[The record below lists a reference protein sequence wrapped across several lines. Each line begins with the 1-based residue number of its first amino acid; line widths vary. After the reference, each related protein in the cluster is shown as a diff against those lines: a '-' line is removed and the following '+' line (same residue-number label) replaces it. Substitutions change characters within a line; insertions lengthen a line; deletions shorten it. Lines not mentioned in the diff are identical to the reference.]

1 MTDLAGKTKLLLV
14 DDEEDIR
21 DVLGIFLEDIGYE
34 VATAENGEEALRLF
48 RQHLPPVVLTDIK
61 MPGMDGI
68 ELLQEIKKER
78 PDTEVIMVTGHG
90 DTDLAIKSLKYE
102 AIDFITKPVNDD
114 VLEVALKR
122 AHEKISTREKLREYT
137 KTLET
142 VVQEKAELQDH
153 LSSLGL
159 MLGSVS
165 HGIKNL
171 LTKLDAGL
179 YDVKSGIEKRDSERI
194 TAGYGIVKA
203 MVGRIRKMVLD
214 ILFYAKDRE
223 LEKTIVSVA
232 AFAEDIAA
240 SVQPRADQQRI
251 ELMCDIDQEAGE
263 FEADTEALGSALIN
277 ILENAVD
284 ACVQD
289 HAQASHQI
297 VFKAWIDG
305 PDVVFD
311 IRDDGIGM
319 DSETSKNIF
328 NLFFSAK
335 GKKGTGLG
343 LFIAETIISKH
354 NGQILVDSTKG
365 EGSRFT
371 IKIPGTSLSRD

>member
-1 MTDLAGKTKLLLV
+1 MNNRNTKIKLLLV
-14 DDEEDIR
+14 DDEEDLR
-21 DVLGIFLEDIGYE
+21 EVLGIFLEDIGYE
-34 VATAENGEEALRLF
+34 VSSAENGEEALALF
-48 RQHLPPVVLTDIK
+48 KKTMPPIVLTDIK

-68 ELLQEIKKER
+68 ELLQKIKLEN
-78 PDTEVIMVTGHG
+78 PDTEVIMITGHG

-179 YDVKSGIEKRDSERI
+179 YDVKSGIEKRDSARI
-194 TAGYGIVKA
+194 NDGYGIVKE

-214 ILFYAKDRE
+214 ILFYTKDRS
-223 LEKTIVSVA
+223 LERSTISVA
-232 AFAEDIAA
+232 AFVEDVAGA
-240 SVQPRADQQRI
+240 VKPRACQNHI
-251 ELMCDIDQEAGE
+251 EFIFSVLIVIFLSENC
-263 FEADTEALGSALIN
+263 LGY
-277 ILENAVD
+277 
-284 ACVQD
+284 
-289 HAQASHQI
+289 
-297 VFKAWIDG
+297 
-305 PDVVFD
+305 
-311 IRDDGIGM
+311 
-319 DSETSKNIF
+319 
-328 NLFFSAK
+328 
-335 GKKGTGLG
+335 
-343 LFIAETIISKH
+343 
-354 NGQILVDSTKG
+354 
-365 EGSRFT
+365 
-371 IKIPGTSLSRD
+371 